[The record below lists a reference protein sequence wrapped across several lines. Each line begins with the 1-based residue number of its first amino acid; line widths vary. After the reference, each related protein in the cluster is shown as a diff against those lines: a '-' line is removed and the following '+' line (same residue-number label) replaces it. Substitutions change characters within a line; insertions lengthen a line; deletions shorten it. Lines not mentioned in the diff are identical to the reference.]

1 MQVGGSFHCGLHK
14 VLLAYTCYS
23 SKDCFVSGL
32 VDIGRQLVVE
42 HTVVVVDHTVVA
54 ADHTVVAAAAVGY
67 IVVHY
72 FAVVLEVAIPRV
84 FVGVVLQALVEKLVP
99 WPEVG
104 H

>member
-42 HTVVVVDHTVVA
+42 HTVVVVDHTVV
-54 ADHTVVAAAAVGY
+54 VVVAVAAAAAVGY

-72 FAVVLEVAIPRV
+72 FAVVLKVAIPRV

-99 WPEVG
+99 WPEVE

>member
-1 MQVGGSFHCGLHK
+1 MQVGGSLHCGLHK

-42 HTVVVVDHTVVA
+42 YTVVVVDHTVVA
-54 ADHTVVAAAAVGY
+54 AVAAVGY

-99 WPEVG
+99 WPEVE